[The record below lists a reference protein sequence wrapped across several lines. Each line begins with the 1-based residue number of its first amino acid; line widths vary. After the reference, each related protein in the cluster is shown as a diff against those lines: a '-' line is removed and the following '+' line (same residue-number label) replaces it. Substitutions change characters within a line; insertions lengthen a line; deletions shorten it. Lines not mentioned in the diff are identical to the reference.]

1 MIDKAEQL
9 EREAE
14 FCDDPVRLR
23 QIADELELLL
33 APREV
38 FVFCRGKANRIENDR
53 RWRTEW
59 TKKDPA

>member
-23 QIADELELLL
+23 QIADELELLS
-33 APREV
+33 AWDWAA
-38 FVFCRGKANRIENDR
+38 FCRGKAKRIENDASF
-53 RWRTEW
+53 EVH
-59 TKKDPA
+59 A